1 MPRIALIVDKD
12 IGFTASCNSA
22 VRHVT
27 GEFGKMAIYHLFKT
41 MALEPAE
48 IAILAA
54 AYEDA
59 LRILRLTDREDP
71 ITEVVAKK
79 IIDVA
84 ELGERDPARI
94 CEAALKELGVTQ
106 EPS

>member
-1 MPRIALIVDKD
+1 
-12 IGFTASCNSA
+12 
-22 VRHVT
+22 
-27 GEFGKMAIYHLFKT
+27 MAIYRIFKT
-41 MALEPAE
+41 RVFEPEA
-48 IAILAA
+48 IAIMSA

-59 LRILRLTDREDP
+59 LRVLRLTDRADP

-94 CEAALKELGVTQ
+94 CEAALKELGSLRSHLNRPAGGRSGRLTKHENVA
-106 EPS
+106 

>member
-1 MPRIALIVDKD
+1 
-12 IGFTASCNSA
+12 
-22 VRHVT
+22 
-27 GEFGKMAIYHLFKT
+27 MAIYRIFKT
-41 MALEPAE
+41 RVFEPEA
-48 IAILAA
+48 IAIMSA

-59 LRILRLTDREDP
+59 LRVLQLTDREDP